1 MGRFTVKRLHALA
14 LVPLTL
20 TLALAANSARAQ
32 TTSENSGSPSNSG
45 NAAAPAGI
53 QDIVVTATRSPT
65 NLQDTPIAITAITSE
80 SLAQQGITGVAD
92 LTAVVP
98 NSQFRKSQGA
108 FGPGV
113 ETTIRGINQ
122 RDTSLASEPVVAF
135 YLDDVYYPTL
145 LGSNFDLLDID
156 HIEVLRGPQGTLF
169 GRNSLAGAVNI
180 VSTQPSTKEIRGRV
194 ELTAGSYSRL
204 DFRGS
209 LNLPL
214 SDSLALTVSGVAKK
228 RTGYQKIL
236 DFTCEMQRRGTPA
249 LAGSLPY
256 SSMQNAPTA
265 QFKQDNC
272 TVGHQGGENVH
283 AGRASLLWEPTSDVK
298 ITLTGDYTRDTSENA
313 ADSIVDIVPGRVS
326 ATVAAAANLFGVAY
340 DTRFLTGS
348 PYSTYASYSDPIA
361 AGTVIPGNR
370 FYNGLK
376 VNGVYVRG
384 GEHFSPNINL
394 KNWGVSGKVSWDLA
408 PNINLLAV
416 VSHRRM
422 DETHAYDDD
431 GSPID
436 VVLRANNFIEDYW
449 TAETRLSG
457 KSSLV
462 DWVVGAFYFTA
473 DGVQHG
479 TFISPQSAFQRLLD
493 SEFNPTSKALFAN
506 ATVRPFGDRL
516 GFVGGLRYSDDKK
529 VVHFYNVLDTSPSA
543 SDTIFDIT
551 PKQKRVDWK
560 AGINFQAARN
570 ALLYVSAA
578 TGNSLPGFDPRPQQ
592 PSQIQ
597 QYDGNDDIA
606 YELGAKLDLFDR
618 KVRLNLAGFY
628 TDFNNRPTA
637 ISGSEALL
645 DASGNPVPGNR
656 TLIPLPDGP
665 TGATQCSPVLVPA
678 GTGVSCLGRT
688 YYVNEPAKIRGLE
701 AELTA
706 SPVAGLLIN
715 GSLGYSKLTAPDIS
729 ARAVNRRQN
738 TPFWTANGGVQYTW
752 DAAALG
758 GSLTPRLD
766 WTFESSQVVGGTTT
780 AFNNLLP
787 ARSVFNA
794 RVTYDNDKYDFSV
807 AVGATNLFDK
817 KYYYN
822 VFDSEALGAAYT
834 EAQPAPPRQFYLTV
848 EKRF

>member
-1 MGRFTVKRLHALA
+1 MVPLA
-14 LVPLTL
+14 LP
-20 TLALAANSARAQ
+20 LALAANAARAQ
-32 TTSENSGSPSNSG
+32 SAPEQAPAQPKPEGQT
-45 NAAAPAGI
+45 AAPAGI

-65 NLQDTPIAITAITSE
+65 NLQDTPIAITAITSQA
-80 SLAQQGITGVAD
+80 LAAQGITGVAD

-145 LGSNFDLLDID
+145 LGSNFDLLDVD

-180 VSTQPSTKEIRGRV
+180 VSTQPSTDEVRGHVEI
-194 ELTAGSYSRL
+194 TAGSYARL

-214 SDSLALTVSGVAKK
+214 SDNLALTVSGVAKR

-256 SSMQNAPTA
+256 SSMQNAPTP
-265 QFKQDNC
+265 QFQQGNC
-272 TVGHQGGENVH
+272 TVGHLGGENVH
-283 AGRASLLWEPTSDVK
+283 AGRASLMWRPTNDVK
-298 ITLTGDYTRDTSENA
+298 ITVTGDYTRDTSENA
-313 ADSIVDIVPGRVS
+313 ADSIVDIVPGRIS
-326 ATVAAAANLFGVAY
+326 ATVASAANQFGVAY

-348 PYSTYASYSDPIA
+348 PYSTYASFSDPIA

-370 FYNGLK
+370 FYNGLQ
-376 VNGVYVRG
+376 VNGIDMRG
-384 GEHFSPNINL
+384 GASFSPHINL
-394 KNWGVSGKVSWDLA
+394 KNWGISGKISWNIA

-416 VSHRRM
+416 ASHRRM

-431 GSPID
+431 GSPIN
-436 VVLRANNFIEDYW
+436 VVLRANNFSEDYW

-457 KSSLV
+457 KSSIV

-473 DGVQHG
+473 DGLQHG
-479 TFISPQSAFQRLLD
+479 TFISPQASFQRLID
-493 SEFNPTSKALFAN
+493 SHFDPTSKALFGN
-506 ATVRPFGDRL
+506 VTVRPFGDRL
-516 GFVGGLRYSDDKK
+516 GFVGGLRYSNDKK
-529 VVHFYNVLDTSPSA
+529 VVHFYNVLDTTPSA
-543 SDTIFDIT
+543 SDTIFNIT
-551 PKQKRVDWK
+551 PKQKRLDWK
-560 AGINFQAARN
+560 AGINFQATRN
-570 ALLYVSAA
+570 ALIYASAA
-578 TGNSLPGFDPRPQQ
+578 TGNSLPGFNPRPLQ

-597 QYDGNDDIA
+597 QYDGDSDIA
-606 YELGAKLDLFDR
+606 YELGSKLDLFHR
-618 KVRLNLAGFY
+618 KLRLNVAAFY
-628 TDFNNRPTA
+628 TNFNNRPTSINGA
-637 ISGSEALL
+637 EALL
-645 DASGNPVPGNR
+645 DANGNPLPGNQA
-656 TLIPLPDGP
+656 LVPLPDGP
-665 TGATQCSPVLVPA
+665 AGATQCSPNLVAA
-678 GTGVSCLGRT
+678 GTGIRCLGRT

-701 AELTA
+701 AEFTA
-706 SPVAGLLIN
+706 NPISGLLIN

-729 ARAVNRRQN
+729 RRAVNRRQN
-738 TPFWTANGGVQYTW
+738 TPFWTANGGIQYTW
-752 DAAALG
+752 DVPALG
-758 GSLTPRLD
+758 GSFTPRLD
-766 WTFESSQVVGGTTT
+766 WTYESSQVVGGTTT
-780 AFNNLLP
+780 KFNDLLP

-794 RVTYDNDKYDFSV
+794 RLTYDNDKYDFSIAAGV
-807 AVGATNLFDK
+807 TNLFNK
-817 KYYYN
+817 AYYYN

-834 EAQPAPPRQFYLTV
+834 EAQPAPPRQFYVTV